1 MSSCLCV
8 GPQNGEPLCPC
19 RMRGLVKRNGRWIK
33 PEEDL
38 GPVKTFDEQ
47 FDHVFKYET
56 EEYKRATGEKG

>member
-1 MSSCLCV
+1 
-8 GPQNGEPLCPC
+8 
-19 RMRGLVKRNGRWIK
+19 MRGLVKRNGRWIK